1 MSAYMCIRQV
11 GSLGY
16 FPQPTFRLFPT
27 AHLRCLRLFAGPPL
41 AYRLS
46 KPNRGH
52 KGAALISPPF
62 LWYLCCKSGITCVS
76 GVNNCGVI
84 SGAMSLAVML
94 AAGCC
99 HSTCVMCLLRCTC
112 GMWWSSALVAR
123 RCSAV
128 AASLRRCSAVYPLCH
143 ACYSLQCAA
152 CWIACC
158 SVINSNRLSLRTLA
172 SYFPAQYILALV
184 RIYVIVLEWLIVL
197 IQCSSVRC
205 AFLTRATTFFFVKCV
220 AMLCTCP
227 VYV

>member
-1 MSAYMCIRQV
+1 
-11 GSLGY
+11 
-16 FPQPTFRLFPT
+16 
-27 AHLRCLRLFAGPPL
+27 
-41 AYRLS
+41 
-46 KPNRGH
+46 
-52 KGAALISPPF
+52 
-62 LWYLCCKSGITCVS
+62 
-76 GVNNCGVI
+76 
-84 SGAMSLAVML
+84 MSLAVML

-184 RIYVIVLEWLIVL
+184 CIYVIVLEWLIVL

-205 AFLTRATTFFFVKCV
+205 AFLTRATTFFFCKMRRYAMYVPCV
-220 AMLCTCP
+220 CLITSLRAYLVSYFTVQISLSAPEDLRASVSVCAPWTCRPWLTACRLLSVVLCR
-227 VYV
+227 